1 MGGSFFSLYFLS
13 PSILGAFREGVLIYF
28 LFLTPLRMLIYGMG
42 GHGLDGGNGNQC
54 LKVKFGGSAWW
65 AKEKYTKALQLGIA
79 HLGET
84 TLSHATETL

>member
-1 MGGSFFSLYFLS
+1 MGW
-13 PSILGAFREGVLIYF
+13 
-28 LFLTPLRMLIYGMG
+28 G

-65 AKEKYTKALQLGIA
+65 AKCKEKEKYTKALQLGIA

-84 TLSHATETL
+84 TLFHATETL